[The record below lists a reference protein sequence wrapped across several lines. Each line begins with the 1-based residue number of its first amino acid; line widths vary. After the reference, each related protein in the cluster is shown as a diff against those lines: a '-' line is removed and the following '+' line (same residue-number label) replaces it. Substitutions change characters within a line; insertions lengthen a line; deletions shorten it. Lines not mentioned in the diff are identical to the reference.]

1 MEDIM
6 KHIRKFLLSIF
17 VSITLIFLTTPIQ
30 TVSALSYDSITFV
43 ILSRY
48 DANANIGDKIDLIA
62 VSTNGKQVTWKS
74 SDSRIASVNTYGT
87 VTAKKAGKAT
97 ITAKVK
103 NAEASCQIT
112 VNKTKVVLDKTSVS
126 IERNDTLKLSATT
139 SNGSA
144 VTWKSSKKSI
154 ATIDENGTIIGIKPG
169 STTITAKADGST
181 ATCILT
187 VKSPTIKLDKTKVKL
202 YRNQTVKLS
211 ASVSS
216 KVNPTW
222 KSNKKSVA
230 IVDETGTITA
240 IKNGTAIIT
249 ATVDGVSKTC
259 EVTVMKPDISLN
271 FTELSLKKGD
281 HKTITASVSSG
292 NIPVWS
298 TSNSNVVTV
307 SSNGEITALQKGTAY
322 VYASE
327 DGTKVR
333 CVIKVTE

>member
-1 MEDIM
+1 MSRIS
-6 KHIRKFLLSIF
+6 KFFLSILLSISLILL
-17 VSITLIFLTTPIQ
+17 SIPSQ
-30 TVSALSYDSITFV
+30 TVSAFPTDSIAFV

-48 DANANIGDKIDLIA
+48 DAVANIGDEINLIA

-74 SDSRIASVNTYGT
+74 SDSKIASVNTYGT
-87 VTAKKAGKAT
+87 VTAKKAGRAI

-112 VNKTKVVLDKTSVS
+112 VNKTKVVINKTSAS
-126 IERNDTLKLSATT
+126 IERDETLKLSATT
-139 SNGSA
+139 SNGSI
-144 VTWKSSKKSI
+144 VTWKSSKSSI
-154 ATIDENGTIIGIKPG
+154 ATIDENGTVTGIKPG
-169 STTITAKADGST
+169 KTTITVKADGTT
-181 ATCILT
+181 ATCIIT
-187 VKSPTIKLDKTKVKL
+187 VKSPTVKLDKTKVKL
-202 YRNQTVKLS
+202 YRNQTVKLN
-211 ASVSS
+211 ATVSS

-230 IVDETGTITA
+230 IVDETGTVTA

-259 EVTVMKPDISLN
+259 EITVTKPDITLSS
-271 FTELSLKKGD
+271 TELSLKKGEQ
-281 HKTITASVSSG
+281 KKLTATVSSG
-292 NIPVWS
+292 NLPVWT
-298 TSNSNVVTV
+298 TSNSNIV
-307 SSNGEITALQKGTAY
+307 SVNSNGEITALQKGTAY

>member
-6 KHIRKFLLSIF
+6 SRISKFFLSILLSISLILL
-17 VSITLIFLTTPIQ
+17 SIPSQ
-30 TVSALSYDSITFV
+30 TVSAFPTDSIAFV

-48 DANANIGDKIDLIA
+48 DAVANIGDEINLIA

-74 SDSRIASVNTYGT
+74 SDSKIASVNTYGT
-87 VTAKKAGKAT
+87 VTAKKAGRAI

-112 VNKTKVVLDKTSVS
+112 VNKTKVVINKTSAS
-126 IERNDTLKLSATT
+126 IERDETLKLSATT
-139 SNGSA
+139 SNGSI
-144 VTWKSSKKSI
+144 VTWKSSKSSI
-154 ATIDENGTIIGIKPG
+154 ATIDENGTVTGIKPG
-169 STTITAKADGST
+169 KTTITVKADGTT
-181 ATCILT
+181 ATCIIT
-187 VKSPTIKLDKTKVKL
+187 VKSPTVKLDKTKVKL
-202 YRNQTVKLS
+202 YRNQTVKLN
-211 ASVSS
+211 ATVSS

-230 IVDETGTITA
+230 IVDETGTVTA

-259 EVTVMKPDISLN
+259 EITVTKPDITLSS
-271 FTELSLKKGD
+271 TELSLKKGEQ
-281 HKTITASVSSG
+281 KKLTATVSSG
-292 NIPVWS
+292 NLPVWT
-298 TSNSNVVTV
+298 TSNSNIV
-307 SSNGEITALQKGTAY
+307 SVNSNGEITALQKGTAY

>member
-1 MEDIM
+1 MSRIS
-6 KHIRKFLLSIF
+6 KFFLSILLSISLILL
-17 VSITLIFLTTPIQ
+17 SIPSQ
-30 TVSALSYDSITFV
+30 TVSAFPTDSIAFV

-48 DANANIGDKIDLIA
+48 DAVANIGDEINLIA

-74 SDSRIASVNTYGT
+74 SDSKIASVNTYGT
-87 VTAKKAGKAT
+87 VTAKKAGRAI

-112 VNKTKVVLDKTSVS
+112 VNKTKVVINKTSAS
-126 IERNDTLKLSATT
+126 IERDETLKLSATT
-139 SNGSA
+139 SNGSI
-144 VTWKSSKKSI
+144 VTWKSSKSSI
-154 ATIDENGTIIGIKPG
+154 ATIDENGTVTGIKPG
-169 STTITAKADGST
+169 KTTITVKADSTT
-181 ATCILT
+181 ATCIIT
-187 VKSPTIKLDKTKVKL
+187 VKSPTVKLDKTKVKL
-202 YRNQTVKLS
+202 YRNQTVKLN
-211 ASVSS
+211 ATVSS

-230 IVDETGTITA
+230 IVDETGTVTA

-259 EVTVMKPDISLN
+259 EITVTKPDITLSSI
-271 FTELSLKKGD
+271 ELSLKKGEQ
-281 HKTITASVSSG
+281 KKLTATVSSG
-292 NIPVWS
+292 NLPVWT
-298 TSNSNVVTV
+298 TSNSNIV
-307 SSNGEITALQKGTAY
+307 SVNSNGEITALQKGTAY